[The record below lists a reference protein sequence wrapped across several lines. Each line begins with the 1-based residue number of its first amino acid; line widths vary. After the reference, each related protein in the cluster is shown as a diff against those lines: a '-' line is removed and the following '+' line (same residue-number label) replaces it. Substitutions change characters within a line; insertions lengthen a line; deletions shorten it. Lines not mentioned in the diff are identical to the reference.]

1 MSVILSRKSSSNLI
15 NHVKTHINLQIFLLF
30 IFYIFLNHEI
40 NIEFYRKYFLWIN
53 NLVINW
59 LSSINFGFIKYLCQ
73 KKNGYNRKTFQ
84 IIYTSDVITYT
95 YIHIMM
101 KIFAK
106 KIETPSFQD
115 FSTFNSSLPGF
126 SQA

>member
-1 MSVILSRKSSSNLI
+1 MPK
-15 NHVKTHINLQIFLLF
+15 
-30 IFYIFLNHEI
+30 
-40 NIEFYRKYFLWIN
+40 
-53 NLVINW
+53 
-59 LSSINFGFIKYLCQ
+59 